1 MCLNLVMTPQFL
13 QAKKLAENLTKCD
26 GEILESC
33 EYTRDAYEDTIEVIK
48 IMEHSSLASIVII
61 LQIDMS

>member
-1 MCLNLVMTPQFL
+1 MTPQFL

-33 EYTRDAYEDTIEVIK
+33 EYTRDAYEDTIEVNK
-48 IMEHSSLASIVII
+48 INTPH
-61 LQIDMS
+61 

>member
-1 MCLNLVMTPQFL
+1 MSLTLVCLNLVMTPQSL

-48 IMEHSSLASIVII
+48 INTPH
-61 LQIDMS
+61 